1 MATAKIQS
9 GMAHC
14 IAGGAESM
22 SFIPM
27 GGYKPTPDY
36 AVAKAGNEDYYWGM
50 GLTAEAVAQQ
60 FKVSREIKMN
70 LLITL
75 I

>member
-1 MATAKIQS
+1 MATAKFNQEW
-9 GMAHC
+9 HTVLLQVVQ
-14 IAGGAESM
+14 SM

-50 GLTAEAVAQQ
+50 GLTAEVAQQ
-60 FKVSREIKMN
+60 FKVSEKIKMN
-70 LLITL
+70 LLILT
-75 I
+75 

>member
-1 MATAKIQS
+1 MATAKFNQEW
-9 GMAHC
+9 HTVLLQVVQ
-14 IAGGAESM
+14 SM

-50 GLTAEAVAQQ
+50 GLTAEVAQQ
-60 FKVSREIKMN
+60 FKVSEKTKMS
-70 LLITL
+70 LLILT
-75 I
+75 